1 MNMQITPSAAVSS
14 YSSASESQA
23 RQGYLGALAAALRN
37 GDVVAAQQ
45 ALIELRGVGGGV
57 SPDALFEKIDNSIKS
72 SRTDEIKSA
81 SLALDEYRKSGQV
94 DPYHNSEKMPGAQK
108 APLPVQLMA
117 ASGTGTLVNIKV

>member
-23 RQGYLGALAAALRN
+23 RQGYLGALAVALRN

-57 SPDALFEKIDNSIKS
+57 SPDALFEKIGASIKS
-72 SRTDEIKSA
+72 THTDDLKSA
-81 SLALDEYRKSGQV
+81 SIALDEYRKSGQV
-94 DPYHNSEKMPGAQK
+94 DPYHNSEKMPDAQK

>member
-1 MNMQITPSAAVSS
+1 MNMQITPSAAVSN

-23 RQGYLGALAAALRN
+23 RQGYLGVLAAALRN

-72 SRTDEIKSA
+72 SHSDEIKSA
-81 SLALDEYRKSGQV
+81 SLALDDYRKTGKT
-94 DPYHNSEKMPGAQK
+94 DPYNPSEKAPGAK
-108 APLPVQLMA
+108 KDPMPVQLMA